1 MIAYVMK
8 KTLVSVLML
17 FLASATIFVLMDAL
31 SQARV
36 GWHFDPLSLAS
47 GYTAWVGDLLRGD
60 LGTSPLEHASVASI
74 VARHVWPT
82 VLLMGTSL
90 ALTAV
95 LAVPFGAYSAT
106 KRNGL
111 LDTAGRA
118 FFFVGY
124 GLPGFWLGVIL
135 QLVLGVY
142 LVNWA
147 GVHVF
152 AISGMHDPG
161 SNSFLDLLRHLTL
174 PVVALSLASLAQF
187 ARFQRGAMLEAL
199 SEDYVRT
206 ARAKGLKERAV
217 NYKHALRNALIPTAT
232 LFALSMGAISGGAV
246 IIETVFS
253 WPGLGFLLIDSLFT
267 GNFEVLRALLL
278 INVVFVIFFNLVA
291 DLAYVFLD
299 PRVGYA

>member
-1 MIAYVMK
+1 MI
-8 KTLVSVLML
+8 

-36 GWHFDPLSLAS
+36 GWRFDPTSLAS
-47 GYTAWVGDLLRGD
+47 GYAAWVGDLLHGN

-74 VARHVWPT
+74 IARHVWPT
-82 VLLMGTSL
+82 VLLMGSSL

-106 KRNGL
+106 RRNGL
-111 LDTAGRA
+111 LDIAGRA
-118 FFFVGY
+118 FFFLGY

-147 GVHVF
+147 GLHVF

-161 SNSFLDLLRHLTL
+161 NSSLLDLLRHLTL
-174 PVVALSLASLAQF
+174 PVVVLSLASLAQF

-199 SEDYVRT
+199 SADYVNT
-206 ARAKGLKERAV
+206 ARAKGLRERAV

-246 IIETVFS
+246 VIETVFS
-253 WPGLGFLLIDSLFT
+253 WPGLGFLLVNSLFT

-278 INVVFVIFFNLVA
+278 INVGFVIFFNLVA
-291 DLAYVFLD
+291 DLAYAFLD
-299 PRVGYA
+299 PRVGYE